1 MECPVSAPGFGPLE
15 EAGHRKFW
23 LCLPYTGP
31 RQVVRLCEAAGHHS
45 GGWRTLSEVP
55 QEGPELARESMG
67 LLRGGG
73 HLVSR
78 LLGTPG
84 TAGCQERAEN
94 GVEGCR
100 LDLAQGW
107 GGRAGREFW
116 LDPSGMSVLGLL
128 HGRLGLVET
137 MAGSAEAFCKRPDTA
152 L

>member
-107 GGRAGREFW
+107 GGKREELW
-116 LDPSGMSVLGLL
+116 LDPTGRRVFGLSWLGGGPGWE
-128 HGRLGLVET
+128 HW
-137 MAGSAEAFCKRPDTA
+137 EAFCDRLDS
-152 L
+152 